1 MGSNRASRAGRGWTR
16 LTLDMIDNSSG
27 PLCSDVVISLTN
39 RFISPSSFFIK
50 NVGCKKFL
58 WSEANDITL
67 QKMADTTTAAGKDI
81 YVRYYVGH
89 HGQHGAEFLEFEYA
103 NGRLRYANN
112 SK

>member
-1 MGSNRASRAGRGWTR
+1 MIHWSWVNLENRRSLLFA
-16 LTLDMIDNSSG
+16 LTEITELDKAMTEIAATTVSS
-27 PLCSDVVISLTN
+27 
-39 RFISPSSFFIK
+39 
-50 NVGCKKFL
+50 
-58 WSEANDITL
+58 
-67 QKMADTTTAAGKDI
+67 DI